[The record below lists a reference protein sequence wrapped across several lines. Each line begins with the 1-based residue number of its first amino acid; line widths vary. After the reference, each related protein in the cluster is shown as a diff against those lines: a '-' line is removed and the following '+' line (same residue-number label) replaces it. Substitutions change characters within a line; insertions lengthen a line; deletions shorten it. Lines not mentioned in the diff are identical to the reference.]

1 MVSTSASTAASV
13 LKMGRS
19 AHGGRGLLAPT
30 ARRLIRSRSA
40 SARSSACRCSA
51 AVARTYG
58 CGLMVIADSFAHL
71 LVCLDYQKRL
81 ADDIAAAGDAGLGA
95 HLDDVTAAGDAGFGT
110 QRDLVAQTTHV
121 AASPCNQ

>member
-13 LKMGRS
+13 LRMGRS

-30 ARRLIRSRSA
+30 ARRDIRSRSA

-51 AVARTYG
+51 AAVRTYG

-71 LVCLDYQKRL
+71 HTCLDYRRRL
-81 ADDIAAAGDAGLGA
+81 ADDIAAP
-95 HLDDVTAAGDAGFGT
+95 GDAGFGT
-110 QRDLVAQTTHV
+110 QRDVVAQTTHV
-121 AASPCNQ
+121 ADSA